1 MAIVQ
6 DSEGILTLED
16 EEEEEKEEEEA
27 SDDDGDYNDND
38 DDDYNTDDDEEVNN
52 DKDEE
57 NNEDC
62 CNSYRDR
69 KKQNVAA
76 LLSGNLVVRRQA
88 LLPRVLSVSDG
99 AAIARKPFKSPCP
112 NGQADKNE
120 ELTRRLFARKR
131 FVPWGLQKPVLTPI
145 TNLPLLSKVTAKEIE
160 EEEPCLPPGIEPLV
174 LWHPEYTDGA
184 GAESDP
190 IVVDPIL
197 VRFLRPHQREGVQF
211 IFECVAG
218 LREFSRADKSHAG
231 CILADDMGLGKT
243 LQSITL
249 LYTMLRQGFDGKP
262 MAKRVIIVTPTS
274 LVSNWES
281 EIKKWLEGRVHVI
294 AMCETSRS
302 DVVSGIN
309 IFLDPRSQYQ
319 VLIISYETFRMH
331 SSKFEKEGSCCLL
344 ICDEAHRLKNDS
356 TITNRALASL
366 QCRRRIFVMLKNDL
380 EEFFAMVNFTN
391 PGILGNAG
399 TFRRHY
405 EIPILRGREPTAS
418 EKERILGGERSVELS
433 EKVNQFILR
442 RTNALLSNHL
452 PPKIVEVVCCRM
464 TDLQANLYRHFIQSK
479 NVKQALEDQKHSK
492 VLASITALKKLCN
505 HPKLI
510 YDTIRSG
517 STETAGFENCIHF
530 FPQEMFSGRSGSWTG
545 GDGSWVELSGKMN
558 VLARLLAHLY
568 QKTNDRIVLV
578 SNYTQG
584 AISYQGMGKK
594 EKKDR

>member
-1 MAIVQ
+1 MARSDDTGVH
-6 DSEGILTLED
+6 ETLED
-16 EEEEEKEEEEA
+16 EEEA
-27 SDDDGDYNDND
+27 SDNEDDNYNDND
-38 DDDYNTDDDEEVNN
+38 DDDYNVSEEEGN
-52 DKDEE
+52 EE
-57 NNEDC
+57 DVANNENG
-62 CNSYRDR
+62 CNSHNPISDGDR

-88 LLPRVLSVSDG
+88 LLPKVLSVADG
-99 AAIARKPFKSPCP
+99 AAIARQPYKSPCP
-112 NGQADKNE
+112 NGLADKNE
-120 ELTRRLFARKR
+120 ELTRRLSARKR
-131 FVPWGLQKPVLTPI
+131 FVPWGSQKPVLAPV
-145 TNLPLLSKVTAKEIE
+145 TNLLLLPKLIAKEF

-174 LWHPEYTDGA
+174 LWHPECTDDA
-184 GAESDP
+184 GVESKP
-190 IVVDPIL
+190 IVVDPVL

-211 IFECVAG
+211 MFECVAG
-218 LREFSRADKSHAG
+218 LRDFSKANESLAG

-249 LYTMLRQGFDGKP
+249 LYTMLRQGFNGKP

-302 DVVSGIN
+302 DVLSGIDS
-309 IFLDPRSQYQ
+309 FLAPCSQFQ
-319 VLIISYETFRMH
+319 VLIISYETFRIH
-331 SSKFEKEGSCCLL
+331 SSKFQKEGSCCLL
-344 ICDEAHRLKNDS
+344 ICDEAHRLKNDH
-356 TITNRALASL
+356 TITNR
-366 QCRRRIFVMLKNDL
+366 NDL

-391 PGILGNAG
+391 PGVLGDAW

-405 EIPILRGREPTAS
+405 EMPIIRGREPTAS
-418 EKERILGGERSVELS
+418 EEERILGTERSAELS

-464 TDLQANLYRHFIQSK
+464 TNLQSNLYRHFIQSK
-479 NVKQALEDQKHSK
+479 NIRQVLEDQAKRSK

-517 STETAGFENCIHF
+517 SNETAGFENCIDF

-545 GDGSWVELSGKMN
+545 GDGSWVELSGKMH

-568 QKTNDRIVLV
+568 QNTDDRIVLV
-578 SNYTQG
+578 SNYTQ
-584 AISYQGMGKK
+584 
-594 EKKDR
+594 